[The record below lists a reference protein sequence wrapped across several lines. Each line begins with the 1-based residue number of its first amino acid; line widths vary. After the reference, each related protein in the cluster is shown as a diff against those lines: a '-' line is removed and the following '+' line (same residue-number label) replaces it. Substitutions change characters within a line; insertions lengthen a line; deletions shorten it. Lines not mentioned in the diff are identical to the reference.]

1 MRGCQ
6 PYRTRGAAP
15 QGGEYLDVV
24 IFGACDHQVVV
35 ARRLVHCETHHR
47 PDVATQ
53 LSHGLQPGCKG
64 TGQLLLCAG
73 AHPKGPPTQSLPQP
87 WSAPEGLLP
96 LGRVGTET
104 PLSVILGEEGSLGVC
119 QHLAAQ
125 PQSVPTSGCTAQAAA
140 QRLQPSAHWAG
151 RRTREKQGPAAHPT
165 CPFPPAKPCPEHR
178 QTSHPTAPM
187 LLIPPWV
194 P

>member
-1 MRGCQ
+1 MTERQLLQKCIVDQAKGKIWEEETSENLTCRGENRIWAQ
-6 PYRTRGAAP
+6 LS
-15 QGGEYLDVV
+15 GGENEGLPTLQDSGCCSPGKRVYLDVV

-96 LGRVGTET
+96 LGRVGTDT

-119 QHLAAQ
+119 
-125 PQSVPTSGCTAQAAA
+125 
-140 QRLQPSAHWAG
+140 
-151 RRTREKQGPAAHPT
+151 
-165 CPFPPAKPCPEHR
+165 
-178 QTSHPTAPM
+178 
-187 LLIPPWV
+187 
-194 P
+194 

>member
-6 PYRTRGAAP
+6 PYRTQGAAP
-15 QGGEYLDVV
+15 QGREYLDVV

-87 WSAPEGLLP
+87 WSALEGLLP

-104 PLSVILGEEGSLGVC
+104 PLPDSGGGRK
-119 QHLAAQ
+119 
-125 PQSVPTSGCTAQAAA
+125 PWSVPTSGCTASECANIWLHSPGCSTAFAA
-140 QRLQPSAHWAG
+140 QCPLG
-151 RRTREKQGPAAHPT
+151 R
-165 CPFPPAKPCPEHR
+165 
-178 QTSHPTAPM
+178 
-187 LLIPPWV
+187 
-194 P
+194 